1 MKPNEGY
8 MVVCQVLLSD
18 LGIPPLLLSIV
29 FISYLILGISGGKTS
44 RVLISRSFP
53 FQVSTPKHLLLYE
66 ALGWDPPQFAHL
78 PLIMNSDGTKL
89 SKRQGDVHVENYR
102 QGFDT

>member
-1 MKPNEGY
+1 M
-8 MVVCQVLLSD
+8 
-18 LGIPPLLLSIV
+18 
-29 FISYLILGISGGKTS
+29 
-44 RVLISRSFP
+44 
-53 FQVSTPKHLLLYE
+53 STPKHLLLYE

-102 QGFDT
+102 YKGYSK

>member
-1 MKPNEGY
+1 M
-8 MVVCQVLLSD
+8 L
-18 LGIPPLLLSIV
+18 
-29 FISYLILGISGGKTS
+29 ISGKYPVLPKCKT
-44 RVLISRSFP
+44 IP
-53 FQVSTPKHLLLYE
+53 YPIQVSTPKHLLLYE

-102 QGFDT
+102 EDYSIFR

>member
-1 MKPNEGY
+1 M
-8 MVVCQVLLSD
+8 
-18 LGIPPLLLSIV
+18 
-29 FISYLILGISGGKTS
+29 
-44 RVLISRSFP
+44 
-53 FQVSTPKHLLLYE
+53 STPKHLLLYE

-102 QGFDT
+102 QGFHN